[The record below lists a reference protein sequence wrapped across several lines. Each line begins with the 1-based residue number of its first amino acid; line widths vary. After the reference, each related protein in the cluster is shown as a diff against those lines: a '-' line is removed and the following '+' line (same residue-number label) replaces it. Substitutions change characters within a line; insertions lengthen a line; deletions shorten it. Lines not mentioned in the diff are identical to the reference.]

1 MADVGR
7 PLLYPD
13 VETLAAKCEA
23 YFEQCEAESE
33 RPMIS
38 GLTYFLGFAD
48 KTTLYDYRDRPEF
61 SHPVKRAILRVEMAY
76 EAKLDTQAVTGSIFA
91 LKNMGWKDKTETDTR
106 QIDENGKTINPTMT
120 IKIVRDTASSITP
133 GDFTPQ
139 PAEGTESGEKV

>member
-7 PLLYPD
+7 PLLYSD
-13 VETLAAKCEA
+13 VETLAAKCDA
-23 YFEQCEAESE
+23 YFEQCETENE

-76 EAKLDTQAVTGSIFA
+76 EAKLDSQAVTGSIFA
-91 LKNMGWKDKTETDTR
+91 LKNMGWKDKTEHDHTSD
-106 QIDENGKTINPTMT
+106 GKEISQAPVINVYTTKPP
-120 IKIVRDTASSITP
+120 D
-133 GDFTPQ
+133 PQ
-139 PAEGTESGEKV
+139 T